1 MKPNLEFVKKM
12 MEMLEASGL
21 AQMELETK
29 EFRLFLSKPQA
40 QAPAQIVAGPVPT
53 AAQAPAPEPA
63 TQKTESPAAATEAS
77 PDAVPPGLHGIKS
90 PIVGTFYRAPAPGA
104 EPFTDVGK
112 RVHKG
117 QTLCIVEAMKVMN
130 EIESDVDGV
139 VEKILVENAQPVE
152 YGQLM
157 FLIKPD

>member
-29 EFRLFLSKPQA
+29 DFRLFLSKPQA

-53 AAQAPAPEPA
+53 AAQAPV
-63 TQKTESPAAATEAS
+63 PAAATEAS
-77 PDAVPPGLHGIKS
+77 PDAIPPGLHGIKS